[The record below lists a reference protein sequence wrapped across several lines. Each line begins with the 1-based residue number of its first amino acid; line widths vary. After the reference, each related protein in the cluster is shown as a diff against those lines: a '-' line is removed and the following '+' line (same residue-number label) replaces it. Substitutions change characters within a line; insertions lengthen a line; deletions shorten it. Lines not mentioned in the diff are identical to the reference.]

1 MSEVWL
7 AEDQRLGRWVAV
19 KILRDSVADANAG
32 ALVDSIEREARVIAR
47 LQHPNIVAVYD
58 AGKHEGHHFLVMEYV
73 HGFSLRQ
80 LLEMQRRMTEAE
92 AIRYG
97 TQVASALQYA
107 HDQGVIHCD
116 VKPENILVNENGVA
130 KVADFGVADTV
141 TRTLGPEQARAILG
155 TVAYLAPE
163 VIQGFPADGRSDI
176 YSLALTVYE
185 MVATRLPF
193 AGSTPAAIAGQ
204 RLAVQAPLIRSITVS
219 ASPEIEAVLA
229 RALSLMPYDRHQSAG
244 EFGAAL
250 RRVETVSGRAGAPAV
265 PTPPG
270 RPPRPP
276 ARRRRHS
283 TAELPRGVAGSRR
296 GRRSGAGAG
305 PIWGGIL
312 AAVLGIGAASAA
324 AYFVLGSRDSDDPQ
338 RPTPTVVPAPTF
350 TPTVRPTEAPTP
362 TATLTRAASPSPSP
376 SPSPGPRPSVSASPA
391 GTPKPS
397 PSAGAT
403 ASPSAVVTQ

>member
-19 KILRDSVADANAG
+19 KILRESVADAHSG
-32 ALVDSIEREARVIAR
+32 ELVDSIEREARLIAR

-58 AGKHEGHHFLVMEYV
+58 AGQHEGHHFLVMEYV

-107 HDQGVIHCD
+107 HDQGVVHCD

-130 KVADFGVADTV
+130 KVADFGVADTI

-155 TVAYLAPE
+155 TIAYLAPE
-163 VIQGFPADGRSDI
+163 VIQGLPADARSDV

-193 AGSTPAAIAGQ
+193 TGATPAATAGQ
-204 RLAVQAPLIRSITVS
+204 RLAAQAPLIRSITAS

-229 RALSLMPYDRHQSAG
+229 RALALMPHDRYQSAG

-250 RRVETVSGRAGAPAV
+250 RRLEAIPGRRGIVPVPA
-265 PTPPG
+265 PPG
-270 RPPRPP
+270 RAPRPP
-276 ARRRRHS
+276 TGQRPGGRGRHP
-283 TAELPRGVAGSRR
+283 TADLPRHELPRLIEQLRLEMR
-296 GRRSGAGAG
+296 E
-305 PIWGGIL
+305 
-312 AAVLGIGAASAA
+312 AARALE
-324 AYFVLGSRDSDDPQ
+324 F
-338 RPTPTVVPAPTF
+338 
-350 TPTVRPTEAPTP
+350 E
-362 TATLTRAASPSPSP
+362 RAAEL
-376 SPSPGPRPSVSASPA
+376 RDRIKALEA
-391 GTPKPS
+391 ERIQLT
-397 PSAGAT
+397 
-403 ASPSAVVTQ
+403 